1 MGEKVVYTEIII
13 NNKTAFN
20 KANSECMYGKNL
32 CTNENVKINFYE
44 KNGYKF
50 FTKI

>member
-13 NNKTAFN
+13 NYKTAFI

-50 FTKI
+50 FIKI